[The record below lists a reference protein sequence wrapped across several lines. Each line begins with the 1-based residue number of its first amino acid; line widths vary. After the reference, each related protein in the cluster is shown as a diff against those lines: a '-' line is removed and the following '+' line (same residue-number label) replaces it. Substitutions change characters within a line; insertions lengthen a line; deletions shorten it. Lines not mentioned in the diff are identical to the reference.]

1 MPSPSCNRFDVL
13 AARNRCPPATRAPT
27 QFDGPNLRD
36 AVGAHRGLIL
46 IETNNRRL
54 PQSRVRLR
62 PQRFSSKPPLLG
74 AHQRSMIAVRS
85 FAVVMVI
92 SSYLSMMHCLYCRLQ
107 RAKNPTTW
115 HVEAFLESGAS
126 W

>member
-1 MPSPSCNRFDVL
+1 MPSPHPATASMSSLQGTAV
-13 AARNRCPPATRAPT
+13 PPATRAPT

-62 PQRFSSKPPLLG
+62 PQRFSSKPPRPAARKLCPWVST
-74 AHQRSMIAVRS
+74 AHKS
-85 FAVVMVI
+85 
-92 SSYLSMMHCLYCRLQ
+92 
-107 RAKNPTTW
+107 
-115 HVEAFLESGAS
+115 
-126 W
+126 